1 MSKQLGILWLERF
14 DVGILDNILLL
25 IKTSIYKWTMEY
37 DYLTWL
43 ELLKMLGMLP
53 VSTCKKS
60 LYAHFSIQIT
70 FIFFILFYYF
80 FKTWVSKIIFLCS
93 TDITFLM
100 QYSYTFKKLGVLKL
114 LLDPTWSIA
123 DLGSYWLAVL
133 SDISEWFIFI
143 YNKM

>member
-1 MSKQLGILWLERF
+1 MAKVPYVVSLQGSISKTCFIYLF
-14 DVGILDNILLL
+14 FFFC
-25 IKTSIYKWTMEY
+25 KTCFNHWSKRWNKVKIQKDAFLPKDIYQF
-37 DYLTWL
+37 
-43 ELLKMLGMLP
+43 
-53 VSTCKKS
+53 
-60 LYAHFSIQIT
+60 YAG
-70 FIFFILFYYF
+70 

>member
-60 LYAHFSIQIT
+60 LYAHFSIRIT
-70 FIFFILFYYF
+70 FIYFILFYFFLKPECPKLYF
-80 FKTWVSKIIFLCS
+80 
-93 TDITFLM
+93 
-100 QYSYTFKKLGVLKL
+100 Y
-114 LLDPTWSIA
+114 
-123 DLGSYWLAVL
+123 AVQ
-133 SDISEWFIFI
+133 I
-143 YNKM
+143 